1 MESCHEHV
9 CLFSELVIF
18 YNTRNLHKKA
28 LLLLQKY
35 SKEPDSDI
43 AGNQRIIAYLQASRH
58 ILFLTPVLAS

>member
-1 MESCHEHV
+1 MNIFFF
-9 CLFSELVIF
+9 FSELVIF

-43 AGNQRIIAYLQASRH
+43 AGNQRIISYLQASRH
-58 ILFLTPVLAS
+58 ILFFTPMLAS